1 MKATLN
7 RLRRSAWINDYGM
20 ALALVLLAG
29 VLSWLTIEEQQPV
42 GADAGKRLA
51 SRIGKASEEME
62 GAEKPLQALII
73 GRTHQ
78 ESVEFVDALAKGLDR
93 LGIEVADQ
101 VNGEPS
107 DVRAALESL
116 QQKGVKIDWIACDS
130 ASLNWG
136 VISGAP
142 DRFEIASG
150 ARILGP
156 EPYLWPNFLK
166 LDNLLNIAD
175 QISVIAI
182 LAIGMTLVII
192 TAGIDLSVGS
202 LIALSAVTT
211 AWWIREHGGEMAG
224 ALTLWVGSGFG
235 IVLCGGI
242 GAFSGWMVT
251 RFKIPPFIV
260 TLSMMLVASGAAF
273 IIAEGRSINE
283 IPDGFTRLGR
293 GSFFMGL
300 PNAAALTL
308 ALYLVCHW
316 VMSKTALGRYIY
328 AVGGNPEASRLSGAP
343 VSKTLMLVYTLSG
356 ALAGLGGVVL
366 ASQLK
371 SGAPTYG
378 LMYELKVIAAV
389 VVGGASLMG
398 GEGRVFGTLIGAL
411 IIAVIENGM
420 NLLGVESYTQK
431 VVLGGVILGAVAL
444 DRLKRSGGH

>member
-1 MKATLN
+1 MKEFLN
-7 RLRRSAWINDYGM
+7 RWKRSAWINDYGM
-20 ALALVLLAG
+20 GLALVALAG

-42 GADAGKRLA
+42 GADAGRRLA
-51 SRIGKASEEME
+51 SQIARQGNGENAIV
-62 GAEKPLQALII
+62 I

-78 ESVEFVDALAKGLDR
+78 ESQQFVEAAVTELEKQ
-93 LGIEVADQ
+93 GITVVGQ
-101 VNGEPS
+101 INGEPS
-107 DVRAALESL
+107 DVRQTLVVAQE
-116 QQKGVKIDWIACDS
+116 KGSSVDWLVCDS
-130 ASLNWG
+130 AVVSWG
-136 VISGAP
+136 VVTGAAE
-142 DRFEIASG
+142 RFDVCAE
-150 ARILGP
+150 ARVVGP

-166 LDNLLNIAD
+166 IHNLLNIAD

-202 LIALSAVTT
+202 LIALSAVTA

-224 ALTLWVGSGFG
+224 AMTLWFGSGMGVF
-235 IVLCGGI
+235 LCGAI

-293 GSFFMGL
+293 GSVALGF
-300 PNAAALTL
+300 PNAALL
-308 ALYLVCHW
+308 MIGLYIASHW
-316 VMSKTALGRYIY
+316 IMSHTALGRYIY
-328 AVGGNPEASRLSGAP
+328 AVGGNPEASRLSGVP
-343 VSKTLMLVYTLSG
+343 VSRVLLLVYTLSG
-356 ALAGLGGVVL
+356 LLAGLGGVVL

-389 VVGGASLMG
+389 VVGGTSLMG
-398 GEGRVFGTLIGAL
+398 GEGRIFGTLIGAL

-444 DRLKRSGGH
+444 DRLKRGGR